1 MMSLKNLEK
10 WANQSQ
16 NIGLEDISRTR
27 VEINT
32 IETYNEKLQ
41 VFNEMKKW
49 FFKKKKTKLKTLS

>member
-1 MMSLKNLEK
+1 MEK